1 MKKPSSAISTNFD
14 EESRSSPTTTNISN
28 ENENI
33 RAVEVEEERTSSS
46 SKSKRMVSF
55 ANEVNIFEEKHET
68 NEPPIQYEQQ
78 QQQQQQQQPVK
89 EKMNSTKLRLP
100 SAHETLVDKM
110 DSNLRMLIIKELSKD
125 SQIPK
130 PPSKMSELLK

>member
-1 MKKPSSAISTNFD
+1 VKKPSSAISTNFD

-78 QQQQQQQQPVK
+78 QQQQPVK